1 MHRCLEIQE
10 VLQIIFENLHRD
22 HSHYFPHL
30 PPTPPADR
38 GSLARIARTCR
49 GFSDIALDIL
59 WREQYSLLHLLKC
72 LPSHTWEMV
81 DPTTF
86 FISRQKIRFRAPVRT
101 PDWDRVLFYARRVQ
115 TMSVYTQ
122 LPAGAWLEAVELL
135 AISLPVTTLFPRLR
149 TLKWAT
155 EEPALFPYIRMFLS
169 PTLKSIDLH
178 FPSDSSRLSVLSYL
192 SSKVPSLAIVNI
204 HRPPQHSPEFDQQL
218 AEEATIFLLA
228 VRNIQ
233 EFTVPA
239 VLPAAYERLASLSSL
254 KRLTIENLDGC
265 PPPDVITSDLPS
277 FRSLTHL
284 HVEGSTIQLVKNL
297 LQWCERTPLESFY
310 SRSNAPATGAVV
322 YDLLV
327 TLSDGCIHHRLT
339 LIDIQLG
346 GLNAIVAI
354 GPNATAYEILP
365 ATLRPLLMFPNL
377 SSFTISS
384 PFSVSLDN
392 DFIDAMSIA
401 WPKIETISF
410 RGSTTTSRPILSA
423 LSTFALRCPHLRYL
437 ELEFDASTV
446 PQGPHPP
453 TQAPHVR
460 QTRLVAL
467 DVGDSPIESPTRV
480 AHFLS
485 ATFPDLQDITA
496 NRTQDLTEE
505 EEELDQT
512 GHSAYHK
519 WREVEKLVPLL
530 AAARSEEETF
540 WMAQTQTPG
549 ETAP

>member
-10 VLQIIFENLHRD
+10 VLQIIFENLYHD
-22 HSHYFPHL
+22 QSHYFPHL
-30 PPTPPADR
+30 PPTPPTDR
-38 GSLARIARTCR
+38 SSLARTARTCR

-59 WREQYSLLHLLKC
+59 WREQSSLLHLLKC

-81 DPTTF
+81 DPT
-86 FISRQKIRFRAPVRT
+86 ISRQKIRFRAPVRT
-101 PDWDRVLFYARRVQ
+101 PDWDRVLLYAHRVQ

-122 LPAGAWLEAVELL
+122 PAELWLEAVELL
-135 AISLPVTTLFPRLR
+135 AISSPVTTLFPRLR
-149 TLKWAT
+149 TLRWAT

-192 SSKVPSLAIVNI
+192 SSKVPSLAI
-204 HRPPQHSPEFDQQL
+204 HSPEFDQQL
-218 AEEATIFLLA
+218 AEEVTIFVLA
-228 VRNIQ
+228 LRNIQ

-254 KRLTIENLDGC
+254 KRLTLENLDGC

-284 HVEGSTIQLVKNL
+284 HVEGSTVQLLKNL
-297 LQWCERTPLESFY
+297 LQRCERTPLESFY
-310 SRSNAPATGAVV
+310 SRSKAPATGAVV

-339 LIDIQLG
+339 LISIQLG
-346 GLNAIVAI
+346 GFNAIVAI
-354 GPNATAYEILP
+354 GPNATTYEILP

-401 WPKIETISF
+401 WPKIENISF
-410 RGSTTTSRPILSA
+410 LVSTTTTRATLSA
-423 LSTFALRCPHLRYL
+423 LSAFALRCPHLRYL

-453 TQAPHVR
+453 TQAPRVR
-460 QTRLVAL
+460 QTELMVL
-467 DVGDSPIESPTRV
+467 GVGDSPIESPTRV

-485 ATFPDLQDITA
+485 AMFPGLEDIEA
-496 NRTQDLTEE
+496 NSTQGLTDEE
-505 EEELDQT
+505 DETYQ
-512 GHSAYHK
+512 K
-519 WREVEKLVPLL
+519 WREVRKLVPLL

-540 WMAQTQTPG
+540 WMAQAQTPG
-549 ETAP
+549 EAAQ